1 MGKRTQI
8 HCGPPKGVRN
18 TQDPYDQDPAY
29 LVNAR
34 NGYIPDPDGDSG
46 WYARPGFALVNS
58 GAQISS
64 TGRAQGGYA
73 HTNLDGEVFD
83 FVVIGGKLYR
93 ADTTLVA
100 FTDVTPVGITID
112 AGATA
117 RISFASLAGEM
128 IVSDGVNPPW
138 IASSLDTT
146 PIVGTAINFDG
157 AGTDWSA
164 QWITVYS
171 GALVVLMNQLDG
183 TYAKTDIAWSAPG
196 DASIGYQQAN
206 YDYRWTLEQTG
217 SAPIYAIHGTNV
229 GLYYWRQ
236 RSIGVATGALGPHFQ
251 TTHTDDAVADNVGTQ
266 SPQCI
271 QRFENKIFF
280 IDQIGRPW
288 MLPLGSVPKPIWQDM
303 RTEVAAAQTSYQ
315 AVTEVV
321 STAAIEPTLNLYLVA
336 IWSALPSSS
345 YPCVQWFAFDTLTG
359 RYMGPWS
366 VTTTGLGK
374 TTVECLSTFL
384 DNVGRAVLMV
394 FGSKDAGDN
403 PSSPPA
409 GGYAWSFNALLGT
422 PDFLCTEDLNRL
434 TTEDNTRLTTEG
446 QEQVWTDNGVVP
458 DIFVTTDRLGY
469 STDTVW
475 NFDSC
480 STITNADTQVSVT
493 ITTTTVTRV
502 EGSPAPSPSQDGTYR
517 LVAGLNV
524 MGRGASVT
532 TRPLTA
538 DTQWVWQQTQ
548 LVAIPS
554 LAGPSD
560 A

>member
-1 MGKRTQI
+1 
-8 HCGPPKGVRN
+8 
-18 TQDPYDQDPAY
+18 

-34 NGYIPDPDGDSG
+34 NGYIPDPDGESG
-46 WYARPGFALVNS
+46 WYARPGFSLTNQ
-58 GAQISS
+58 GAQITA
-64 TGRAQGGYA
+64 TGRARNGYA

-93 ADTTLVA
+93 ADTTLVSY
-100 FTDVTPVGITID
+100 TDVTPAGITISSS
-112 AGATA
+112 ATA
-117 RISFASLAGEM
+117 CISFESLAGKM
-128 IVSDGVNPPW
+128 IVNDGVNRPW
-138 IASSLDTT
+138 VAGDLAST
-146 PIVGTAINFDG
+146 PITGTYIDFDG
-157 AGTDWSA
+157 AGTSWSA

-171 GALVVLMNQLDG
+171 GALVVLMNQLDSA
-183 TYAKTDIAWSAPG
+183 YAKTDIAWSAPG
-196 DASIGYQQAN
+196 DPTIGYQQSG

-217 SAPIYAIHGTNV
+217 SAPITGIKGTNV

-236 RSIGVATGALGPHFQ
+236 QSIGIATGALGPDFQ
-251 TTHTDDAVADNVGTQ
+251 TTHTDDAVADFVGTQ

-271 QRFENKIFF
+271 KQFENKIFF

-315 AVTEVV
+315 AVTQVV

-345 YPCVQWFAFDTLTG
+345 YPCIQWFAFDTLTG

-366 VTTTGLGK
+366 VTTSGNGK
-374 TTVECLSTFL
+374 TTVETLCTFL
-384 DNVGRAVLMV
+384 DNVGRSVLMV
-394 FGSKDAGDN
+394 FGSKDDGSN
-403 PSSPPA
+403 PSTPAA

-434 TTEDNTRLTTEG
+434 TTEDSERLTTEG
-446 QEQVWTDNGVVP
+446 QEQVWTDDGVVP

-469 STDTVW
+469 STDSVW

-480 STITNADTQVSVT
+480 STITGADTQVSVT
-493 ITTTTVTRV
+493 IVTTTATRL
-502 EGSPAPSPSQDGTYR
+502 EGSPTPSPSQDGTYR

-532 TRPLTA
+532 TAPLTA

-548 LVAIPS
+548 LVAVPS
-554 LAGPSD
+554 LAGPED